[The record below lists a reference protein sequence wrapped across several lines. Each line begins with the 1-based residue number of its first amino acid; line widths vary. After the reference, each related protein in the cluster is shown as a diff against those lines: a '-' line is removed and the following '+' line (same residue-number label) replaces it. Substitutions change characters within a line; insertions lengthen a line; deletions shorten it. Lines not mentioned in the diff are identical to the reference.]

1 MDLFF
6 PEQTNDDVCSTWKS
20 LQIKKKKRNM
30 VDRLWML
37 QMSNCQL
44 VKKSNVWSLQS
55 RESGSLFNY
64 FTPNPLWQ
72 NPYYLQKQ
80 FQFLLSSP
88 NPITSQRLLTIFIIL
103 IPNIHLLIS
112 LQQPIRASSFFL
124 SEGPHRS
131 RRCVGAGFADYRNR
145 NVILF
150 TDLRKNADDILKK
163 DVLFSSCSDSTK
175 QFPVKT

>member
-1 MDLFF
+1 MDA
-6 PEQTNDDVCSTWKS
+6 TNVKLSTCQKNLTFDHCS
-20 LQIKKKKRNM
+20 QI
-30 VDRLWML
+30 LI
-37 QMSNCQL
+37 
-44 VKKSNVWSLQS
+44 VK
-55 RESGSLFNY
+55 ESGSLFNY
-64 FTPNPLWQ
+64 FKPHPLWQ

-88 NPITSQRLLTIFIIL
+88 NPITSQTPLTIFIIL
-103 IPNIHLLIS
+103 NPNIHLLIS

-150 TDLRKNADDILKK
+150 TDLSKNADDILKNH
-163 DVLFSSCSDSTK
+163 VLFSSCSDSTK